1 MNFFILSFKRKDNF
15 LVAWYFLLFLLF
27 GLTLFIAIGIIGNH
41 IAPVAALNHFGKSI
55 EEPKFNLNDAEII
68 TLGTSHN
75 RAILANEIKTPLVHL
90 FSGGQNLKESLYIL
104 KHFKKRLKKIKFILL
119 PITIGSLEQKT
130 KLRSSLTKSIFSL
143 DPFIFFKYK
152 TLDDL
157 SLYLGGIF
165 NLIARD
171 DNWSPVIKK
180 IIPILYTD
188 KKYSNPFLIDRALDH
203 ITRLNISN
211 QQQTENINYLKSI
224 SILADDSDSC
234 LVLYDSPVSFRY
246 LENFKKHQPKLSKW
260 RVPIR
265 DFIQKNKGRLCIY
278 FFEKIWSES
287 NSKNSLYY
295 KDQDHL
301 NETGAK
307 IFTSMMDK
315 ELKKVSN
322 KYGKH

>member
-27 GLTLFIAIGIIGNH
+27 GLTLFITIGLIGKH
-41 IAPVAALNHFGKSI
+41 IAPVATLNHFGKSI
-55 EEPKFNLNDAEII
+55 EESKFNLNDAEII

-104 KHFKKRLKKIKFILL
+104 NYFKKRLKKIKFILL

-130 KLRSSLTKSIFSL
+130 KLRSSLTKGIISL

-171 DNWSPVIKK
+171 DNWIPVIQK
-180 IIPILYTD
+180 IIPINFKEKQYT
-188 KKYSNPFLIDRALDH
+188 NPILVDAALGHHKRID
-203 ITRLNISN
+203 ISN
-211 QQQTENINYLKSI
+211 KQHAENINYLKNI
-224 SILADDSDSC
+224 SILANDSGSC
-234 LVLYDSPVSFRY
+234 LVLYDSPVSSNY
-246 LENFKKHQPKLSKW
+246 LENFKKYKPKLSKW

-265 DFIQKNKGRLCIY
+265 DFVQQNKDKLCIY
-278 FFEKIWSES
+278 FFEKIWSKS
-287 NSKNSLYY
+287 NSKNLLYY
-295 KDQDHL
+295 RDQHHL
-301 NETGAK
+301 NDTGAK
-307 IFTSMMDK
+307 IFTSLMDK
-315 ELKKVSN
+315 ELKKIEN